1 MSKIGI
7 IGGMGPE
14 STVDYYQRIIERYRQ
29 KVKDGSY
36 PEMIISSLDM
46 TFVMKLENAEH
57 RDELIGLLSSEMN
70 SLYHAGAVI
79 GCIACNALHC
89 VFEPVKAKSPIPM
102 VSILEST
109 RRHAE
114 SLGLKKV
121 GLMGIQLTMQS
132 DFYQEEFNKSNIAM
146 VVPTSAEQEYIH
158 EKLMTEI
165 ELGKFLDQTRQGLLK
180 IVARMISEDSIQGL
194 VLGCTELPLI
204 LTRDELGI
212 PFLNTSS
219 IHIESIVD
227 EYLRQGELTD
237 KK

>member
-1 MSKIGI
+1 MAKIGI

-14 STVDYYQRIIERYRQ
+14 STVDYYQRLIERYRQ

-46 TFVMKLENAEH
+46 ASVMKLETAEH

-70 SLYHAGAVI
+70 SLYRAGATI

-89 VFEPVKAKSPIPM
+89 VFEPVQARSPIPM
-102 VSILEST
+102 ISILESA

-114 SLGLKKV
+114 ALGLKKV

-132 DFYQEEFNKSNIAM
+132 DFYQKEFDKSNIAL
-146 VVPTSAEQEYIH
+146 VVPTSAEQQYIH

-165 ELGKFLDQTRQGLLK
+165 ELGEFLDQTRQGLLK
-180 IVARMISEDSIQGL
+180 IVARMIAEDSIQGL
-194 VLGCTELPLI
+194 ILGCTELPLI
-204 LTRDELGI
+204 LTRDEFGI

-219 IHIESIVD
+219 IHIESII
-227 EYLRQGELTD
+227 ERFLPQI
-237 KK
+237 KNPA

>member
-46 TFVMKLENAEH
+46 TSVMKLENAEH
-57 RDELIGLLSSEMN
+57 RNELIGLLSSEMN
-70 SLYHAGAVI
+70 SLHHAGATI

-89 VFEPVKAKSPIPM
+89 VFEPVKAQSPIPM

-114 SLGLKKV
+114 ALGLKKV
-121 GLMGIQLTMQS
+121 GLMGIQLTMQR
-132 DFYQEEFNKSNIAM
+132 DFYQKEFNKSNIAL
-146 VVPTSAEQEYIH
+146 VVPTLAEQEYIH

-165 ELGKFLDQTRQGLLK
+165 ELGKFLNQTRQGLLK
-180 IVARMISEDSIQGL
+180 IVERMISEDSIEGL

-204 LTRDELGI
+204 LTRDEFGI
-212 PFLNTSS
+212 PFLNTSL
-219 IHIESIVD
+219 IHIESIID
-227 EYLRQGELTD
+227 EYLHQ
-237 KK
+237 